1 MAARLPVVAP
11 LPEALDDD
19 FGCFV
24 VVRVVWL
31 ETVGE
36 HEVVNVVPSSV
47 PDDTVVCSV
56 VLDLLCCP
64 IKVVMG
70 RGSPLAGGPAVAGAS
85 GAMGARRRGGCG

>member
-1 MAARLPVVAP
+1 MATRLPVVAS

-24 VVRVVWL
+24 VVCVVWL
-31 ETVGE
+31 EAVGE

-47 PDDTVVCSV
+47 PDDTIVCSV

-64 IKVVMG
+64 IKIVM
-70 RGSPLAGGPAVAGAS
+70 S
-85 GAMGARRRGGCG
+85 C